1 MASHDAMRRFLALT
15 AKIAVSGALLYFA
28 FTRVDLGSIGARLQH
43 AETYW
48 LTVLVLAL
56 ATQIVLAALR
66 WRKICLQC
74 DVHFSVPTALRYML
88 IASFFNQTLPSTIG
102 GDAARIWL
110 VSRAGAGWQA
120 AAYSVIVDRII
131 GLAILIAIVIA
142 CMPWL
147 LELVRDPLGRASVLL
162 VNGIGIVG
170 TIAFLFLGKVR
181 WRWLDRWWITHH
193 IAGTAAIAFKVV
205 SSWHC
210 ASVVFGLSV
219 AIHLLTITA
228 IWSAARSVTAP
239 LEFWQALLLVP
250 PVILVSTIPIS
261 IAGWGVREGAM
272 MAVFSYAGL
281 PNTDGLIVSV
291 LYGVGLFAVGAVGG
305 LIWILGSEQ
314 SISTADLREPESK
327 VGQ

>member
-1 MASHDAMRRFLALT
+1 
-15 AKIAVSGALLYFA
+15 
-28 FTRVDLGSIGARLQH
+28 
-43 AETYW
+43 
-48 LTVLVLAL
+48 
-56 ATQIVLAALR
+56 
-66 WRKICLQC
+66 
-74 DVHFSVPTALRYML
+74 
-88 IASFFNQTLPSTIG
+88 
-102 GDAARIWL
+102 
-110 VSRAGAGWQA
+110 
-120 AAYSVIVDRII
+120 
-131 GLAILIAIVIA
+131 
-142 CMPWL
+142 MPRL

-181 WRWLDRWWITHH
+181 WRWLDRWWITRH

-210 ASVVFGLSV
+210 ALVVLGLSV
-219 AIHLLTITA
+219 VIHLLTITA

-250 PVILVSTIPIS
+250 PVMLVSAIPIS

-281 PNTDGLIVSV
+281 PNTDGLIVSI

-327 VGQ
+327 VGH